1 MGVKD
6 GNEVNVFEIGVKEL
20 ALVGAL
26 VVSIATGNS
35 PEKMMRSFGLFE
47 KGDEEEVENAKNLT
61 SVILATAMSEM
72 NEDYARMEKKE
83 NGKKENMA

>member
-35 PEKMMRSFGLFE
+35 PVKMMRSFGLFE

-72 NEDYARMEKKE
+72 NKDYARMEKKE